1 MPLPASNTT
10 WPPKPFDSA
19 FTTMREWDAWY
30 VGDPAQLQGIYG
42 GQNGRPRNRPSQY
55 RGGAVGAMA
64 RFFWGRPIPEG
75 QDRTRL
81 HVPVPADLA
90 TTSADLLFSE
100 PPRLVLP
107 GKAEDQAR
115 KPAQARLEELINTPE
130 THSGLLE
137 AAELS
142 AALGG
147 TYLRVV
153 WDKDAAEMPWLTSV
167 HADGAIPT
175 WRWGRL
181 ASVVFW
187 KTVRTDG
194 QQVWRHVESH
204 EPGRILHGLYRG
216 TKENLGIQVP
226 LQDDPAT
233 EWAATLVNADGA
245 IETGVPGMTA
255 AYVPNIRPSRAWRT
269 NPELSPLGRSDYE
282 GIEGLFDALDE
293 TYSSWMRDVRLAKA
307 RLIVDQS
314 ALTPLGEGQGAA
326 FDTDAEL
333 FTAIPGMTGSMK
345 DGQVAQAEQFEIRT
359 AEHRDTTV
367 ELLRAILR
375 ASGYS
380 PQTFGDDALA
390 VTATA
395 TEVKARE
402 KLSMRTR
409 DKKARYWAAAL
420 GPLARTMLDI
430 DAKHF
435 GGKGGGTDVPEVRFP
450 PKVQEDTL
458 ELAQTAQML
467 KNAEAAS
474 VETRVRLVHPEWDGD
489 TVNAEV
495 DKIMAESTLAD
506 PTTLRPGIDDAPS
519 DTGMDP
525 ADLKNRAD
533 AMGALI
539 RAGVNPVDAA
549 RESGM
554 AGVRFTGERPVS
566 LRPAGE

>member
-1 MPLPASNTT
+1 MPLPTSNTA

-42 GQNGRPRNRPSQY
+42 DQNGRPKTRPSQM
-55 RGGAVGAMA
+55 RGGVVGAVS
-64 RFFWGRPIPEG
+64 RFFWGRPIPQG
-75 QDRTRL
+75 QDRTRV
-81 HVPVPADLA
+81 HVPIASDLA

-107 GKAEDQAR
+107 GKAKDAAR
-115 KPAQARLEELINTPE
+115 KPAQERLEAIINTPE

-137 AAELS
+137 AAELA

-147 TYLRVV
+147 TYLRIA
-153 WDKDAAEMPWLTSV
+153 WDRDVADMPFLTAV

-175 WRWGRL
+175 WKWGRL
-181 ASVVFW
+181 ASVLFW
-187 KTVRTDG
+187 TIVRTDG
-194 QQVWRHVESH
+194 QQVWRHLESH

-216 TKENLGIQVP
+216 TKENLGVPVP
-226 LQDDPAT
+226 LQDDDAT
-233 EWAATLVNADGA
+233 AWAAALVDADGA
-245 IETGVPGMTA
+245 IITDVPGMTA
-255 AYVPNIRPSRAWRT
+255 GYVPNIRPSRAWRT
-269 NPELSPLGRSDYE
+269 IPDLAPLGRSDFE

-314 ALTPLGEGQGAA
+314 ALTPLGEGKGAT
-326 FDTDAEL
+326 FDTDSEL
-333 FTAIPGMTGSMK
+333 FTAIPGMTGSLK
-345 DGQVAQAEQFEIRT
+345 DGQVAQAEQFDIRT
-359 AEHRDTTV
+359 AEHRDTAV

-375 ASGYS
+375 AAGYS

-390 VTATA
+390 ITATA

-430 DAKHF
+430 DAQVF
-435 GGKGGGTDVPEVRFP
+435 GGPGAGTDVPEVRFP

-458 ELAQTAQML
+458 ELAQTAQAL
-467 KNAEAAS
+467 RNAEAAS
-474 VETRVRLVHPEWDGD
+474 TETLVRMVHPEWDGD
-489 TVNAEV
+489 TVNEEV
-495 DKIMAESTLAD
+495 DRIMTASTLTD
-506 PTTLRPGIDDAPS
+506 PTTLRPGVDDSPGAA
-519 DTGMDP
+519 GDP

-539 RAGVNPVDAA
+539 RAGVDPVDAA

>member
-1 MPLPASNTT
+1 MPLPQNNTV
-10 WPPKPFDSA
+10 WPPKPFDQA
-19 FTTMREWDAWY
+19 FDTMRTWDAWY
-30 VGDPAQLQGIYG
+30 QGDPAQLQNTYSSSS
-42 GQNGRPRNRPSQY
+42 NMPRTRPSQY
-55 RGGAVGAMA
+55 RGGAVGAVA
-64 RFFWGRPIPEG
+64 RMFWGRPIPAG

-81 HVPVPADLA
+81 HVPVPSDLA

-107 GKAEDQAR
+107 GKAEDAAR
-115 KPAQARLEELINTPE
+115 KPAQARLEEIVNTPE

-137 AAELS
+137 AAELA

-153 WDKDAAEMPWLTSV
+153 WDTQDGPAMPFLTAV

-187 KTVRTDG
+187 TVVRSEG

-216 TKENLGIQVP
+216 TNDNLGMQVP
-226 LQDDPAT
+226 LEDDPAT
-233 EWAATLVNADGA
+233 EWAAALVDADGA
-245 IETGVPGMTA
+245 ILTNVPGMTA

-269 NPELSPLGRSDYE
+269 VPELSPLGRSDFD
-282 GIEGLFDALDE
+282 GVEGLFDALDE

-314 ALTPLGEGQGAA
+314 ALTPLGDGKGAA
-326 FDTDAEL
+326 FDQDQEL
-333 FTAIPGMTGSMK
+333 FTAIPGMTGSLK

-359 AEHRDTTV
+359 TEHRDTSV
-367 ELLRAILR
+367 EILRAILR
-375 ASGYS
+375 AAGYS

-430 DAKHF
+430 DATVF
-435 GGKGGGTDVPEVRFP
+435 GGAAGGTDVPEVRFP
-450 PKVQEDTL
+450 PKTQEDSL
-458 ELAQTAQML
+458 ELAQTALAL

-474 VETRVRLVHPEWDGD
+474 IETRVRLVRPDWDGK
-489 TVNAEV
+489 TVNQEV
-495 DKIMAESTLAD
+495 ARIMKESSLTD
-506 PTTLRPGIDDAPS
+506 PTTLRPGVDENAPEDDA
-519 DTGMDP
+519 
-525 ADLKNRAD
+525 AELKQRSD
-533 AMGALI
+533 AMGVLI
-539 RAGVNPVDAA
+539 RSGVDSADAA
-549 RESGM
+549 RRVGLT
-554 AGVRFTGERPVS
+554 GVRFTGERPVT
-566 LRPAGE
+566 LRPPGE